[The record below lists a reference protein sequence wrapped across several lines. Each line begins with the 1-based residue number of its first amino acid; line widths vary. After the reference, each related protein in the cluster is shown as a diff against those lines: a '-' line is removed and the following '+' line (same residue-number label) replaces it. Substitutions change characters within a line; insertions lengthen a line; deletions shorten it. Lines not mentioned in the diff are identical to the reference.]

1 MKSDDLYRKLEKSLK
16 NVIIMTVEAGIML
29 LFGIIITFF
38 DAEVQKS
45 DAAIQWGW
53 AVCGV
58 AAIILIAGIA
68 ACIGLSKKSK
78 NSGCNC
84 LKTTKS
90 IRKIILKAT
99 YNLYV
104 PEQPAQTIF
113 EPAELTFQAFN
124 RTKYF

>member
-29 LFGIIITFF
+29 LFGIIIIFF

-45 DAAIQWGW
+45 DADIQWGW

-68 ACIGLSKKSK
+68 ACVVLSKKIK
-78 NSGCNC
+78 KQR
-84 LKTTKS
+84 L
-90 IRKIILKAT
+90 
-99 YNLYV
+99 
-104 PEQPAQTIF
+104 
-113 EPAELTFQAFN
+113 
-124 RTKYF
+124 

>member
-16 NVIIMTVEAGIML
+16 NVIIMTGATGIML
-29 LFGIIITFF
+29 LFGIIIIFF

-45 DAAIQWGW
+45 DADIQWGW

-68 ACIGLSKKSK
+68 A
-78 NSGCNC
+78 
-84 LKTTKS
+84 
-90 IRKIILKAT
+90 
-99 YNLYV
+99 
-104 PEQPAQTIF
+104 QTIF